1 MVLWEITLAT
11 AYFLGLKRTY
21 KLALKIQRRLVSP
34 KHPRIR
40 QFLRGRTRSIFDVAV
55 KVHQNVQH
63 QDIEVGKN
71 FGNRILQWL
80 NQMKPSAEIREHQDG
95 AITGMKMIK
104 QVSNSYLKHRAS
116 PRAVISQKFD
126 QYMSITS
133 SIRRWPKPFPTF
145 AMIMRQPKPAG
156 TKIQYRQ
163 YSICGS
169 EAMETNYRRGSFDC
183 VIREDILQWMLRS

>member
-63 QDIEVGKN
+63 QDIEV
-71 FGNRILQWL
+71 
-80 NQMKPSAEIREHQDG
+80 
-95 AITGMKMIK
+95 GMKMIK